1 MFSGERFPVNGCRA
15 AIAMVFS
22 PPVRR
27 GVLSVVG
34 VTLVLALAG
43 GVYGR
48 LAALRQPAPERTVEP
63 KAYNVEALRVEA
75 IDYPEILTGFGTA
88 RAGREVVL
96 SAEVVG
102 QIIDIHPRLDVGIRV
117 RGAEI
122 GRDNEG
128 RTDPRPGELL
138 CQIDSD
144 TYRRKFEQAEA
155 RLRTDETERGLID
168 QQEANTTR
176 LLDKSR
182 LDYRLNEEEYNRIEG
197 LRKKNVTSESDL
209 TKARLDL
216 QRYRETVLGLENDL
230 ALYPNRREQLERRL
244 DMHRA
249 DLELAKLELAR
260 TEVRPPFTGVLAEVM
275 IERGQHVKVGDPLVK
290 LVDLSHIDVAISLP
304 LEESSKLT
312 PLLLK
317 GETPRVTLSE
327 NEQAPPRWTGN
338 VVRISPK
345 ADEATR
351 TVKVYVEVD
360 NSRQTAPLLPG
371 TFVFA
376 KIQGPVRVG
385 VTLVPRDAMIR
396 GGVLVATDGRSFR
409 RELKLGDRLRT
420 VQEVKSGLVPGEE
433 VILTNLDVLTDGARV
448 NVRKSRS
455 ASEELLGHAA
465 TTPAP
470 AQP

>member
-1 MFSGERFPVNGCRA
+1 
-15 AIAMVFS
+15 MVLS

-27 GVLSVVG
+27 GILSTMGVVF
-34 VTLVLALAG
+34 VLAMAG
-43 GVYGR
+43 VAYSR
-48 LAALRQPAPERTVEP
+48 LASLRVPAPERLVEP
-63 KAYNVEALRVEA
+63 KAYNVETLRVEA
-75 IDYPEILTGFGTA
+75 VDYPEVLTGFGTA
-88 RAGREVVL
+88 KAGREVVL

-102 QIIDIHPRLDVGIRV
+102 QIIDIHPRLDIGIRV

-122 GRDNEG
+122 GRDSEG
-128 RTDPRPGELL
+128 RTEPRPGELL

-144 TYRRKFEQAEA
+144 TYRRKVEQAEA

-197 LRKKNVTSESDL
+197 LRKKNVASESDL

-216 QRYRETVLGLENDL
+216 QRYRETVLSLENEQ
-230 ALYPNRREQLERRL
+230 ALYPIRREQLERRL

-249 DLELAKLELAR
+249 DLELARLDLAR
-260 TEVRPPFTGVLAEVM
+260 TEVRPPFSGVLSEVM
-275 IERGQHVKVGDPLVK
+275 IERGQHVKIGDPLVRV
-290 LVDLSHIDVAISLP
+290 VDLARVDVALALP

-317 GETPRVTLSE
+317 GETPRVTLAE

-338 VVRISPK
+338 VVRIAPR
-345 ADEATR
+345 ADESTR
-351 TVKVYVEVD
+351 TVKVFVEVE
-360 NSRQTAPLLPG
+360 NSRQTSPLLPG

-376 KIQGPVRVG
+376 RIQGPVRAA
-385 VTLVPRDAMIR
+385 VTLVPRDAIVR
-396 GGVLVATDGRSFR
+396 GGVLVATDGRSYR

-420 VQEVKSGLVPGEE
+420 VQEIKGGLVPGEE

-448 NVRKSRS
+448 NVRISRP
-455 ASEELLGHAA
+455 ASEELLGH
-465 TTPAP
+465 PAE
-470 AQP
+470 QP